1 MTYLPVNEEGI
12 ISVDDLKE
20 AITDETILITIMH
33 ANNELGTIQPIEEIG
48 KIAREK
54 GIKFHTDAVQSFGKI
69 EVDVE
74 KLNVD
79 LLSLSSHKIN
89 GPKGVGALYIKKG
102 TRVVPLIHGGGQER
116 GIRSGTENVPGIVG
130 FGKACQLAAENLD
143 AHYEKLSSIRD
154 ELIEKVL
161 TTIPEAYLN
170 GSEEIRLPNLVN
182 FRFKAIELWNHSLK
196 LLARMNSNLAR
207 FITGIEIHP
216 GATFGK
222 RVFIDH
228 GMGVVV
234 GETAIVGDD
243 VLIYQGV
250 ILGGTS
256 TEKTKRHPTIE
267 DGVIIGAGAKVM
279 GNITIGKY
287 SKIGTGAVVLK
298 DVPWKI

>member
-1 MTYLPVNEEGI
+1 MFDGLR
-12 ISVDDLKE
+12 S
-20 AITDETILITIMH
+20 
-33 ANNELGTIQPIEEIG
+33 EI
-48 KIAREK
+48 
-54 GIKFHTDAVQSFGKI
+54 
-69 EVDVE
+69 
-74 KLNVD
+74 
-79 LLSLSSHKIN
+79 
-89 GPKGVGALYIKKG
+89 
-102 TRVVPLIHGGGQER
+102 
-116 GIRSGTENVPGIVG
+116 
-130 FGKACQLAAENLD
+130 
-143 AHYEKLSSIRD
+143 
-154 ELIEKVL
+154 
-161 TTIPEAYLN
+161 
-170 GSEEIRLPNLVN
+170 
-182 FRFKAIELWNHSLK
+182 KAIKDKDPAARSTLEIFLCYPGFYALIFHRVSHWLWNHSLK

-298 DVPWKI
+298 DVPPESTCVGVPGRIVKHKGVRKKVDLDHDKLPDPVADALRTLEKHLQDNDKRFEILFEKHGICLTEDIRDEQKDLEDLFKK

>member
-1 MTYLPVNEEGI
+1 MFDGLRSEIQAVKDKDPAARSTLEIFLCYPGFY
-12 ISVDDLKE
+12 
-20 AITDETILITIMH
+20 ALI
-33 ANNELGTIQPIEEIG
+33 
-48 KIAREK
+48 
-54 GIKFHTDAVQSFGKI
+54 FHRV
-69 EVDVE
+69 
-74 KLNVD
+74 
-79 LLSLSSHKIN
+79 SHW
-89 GPKGVGALYIKKG
+89 
-102 TRVVPLIHGGGQER
+102 
-116 GIRSGTENVPGIVG
+116 
-130 FGKACQLAAENLD
+130 
-143 AHYEKLSSIRD
+143 
-154 ELIEKVL
+154 
-161 TTIPEAYLN
+161 
-170 GSEEIRLPNLVN
+170 
-182 FRFKAIELWNHSLK
+182 LWNHSLK

-234 GETAIVGDD
+234 GETAIVGYD

-298 DVPWKI
+298 DVPPESTCVGVPGRIVKHKGVRKKVDLDHDKLPDPVADAFRTIEKHLQDNDKRFEILFDKHEICLAEDIRDEQQDLEDLFKK

>member
-1 MTYLPVNEEGI
+1 MFDGLRSE
-12 ISVDDLKE
+12 
-20 AITDETILITIMH
+20 
-33 ANNELGTIQPIEEIG
+33 IQAVKDKDPAARSTLEIFLCYPG
-48 KIAREK
+48 FYALL
-54 GIKFHTDAVQSFGKI
+54 FHRV
-69 EVDVE
+69 
-74 KLNVD
+74 
-79 LLSLSSHKIN
+79 SHW
-89 GPKGVGALYIKKG
+89 
-102 TRVVPLIHGGGQER
+102 
-116 GIRSGTENVPGIVG
+116 
-130 FGKACQLAAENLD
+130 
-143 AHYEKLSSIRD
+143 
-154 ELIEKVL
+154 
-161 TTIPEAYLN
+161 
-170 GSEEIRLPNLVN
+170 
-182 FRFKAIELWNHSLK
+182 LWNHSLK

-298 DVPWKI
+298 DVPPESTCVGVPGRIVKHKGVRKKVDLDHDKLPDPVADAFRTIEKHLQDNDKRFEILFDKHEICLAEDIRDEQQDLEDLFKK